1 MMYMTKGHFLSNYI
15 CKCGVS
21 NIDSD
26 EGYVQGC
33 DCHNEEQKK
42 SQIDFDIIRE
52 IIKLRQQVADM
63 ETAKAFSVSI
73 FDNIVTRLND
83 VERRMD
89 RTDKALLSI
98 VELRDMRGK
107 A

>member
-1 MMYMTKGHFLSNYI
+1 MSNYI
-15 CKCGVS
+15 CECGVS

-26 EGYVQGC
+26 DGYVQGC
-33 DCHNEEQKK
+33 DCHAKFSVKDKYVKASVKE
-42 SQIDFDIIRE
+42 QIDLDIIGE
-52 IIKLRQQVADM
+52 IMKLRKQVKDIQEARW
-63 ETAKAFSVSI
+63 FSCAMFDSI
-73 FDNIVTRLND
+73 VGRLND

>member
-1 MMYMTKGHFLSNYI
+1 MTYTTRGHILSNYI
-15 CKCGVS
+15 CECGGS
-21 NIDSD
+21 NIDSA

-42 SQIDFDIIRE
+42 SQIDIDIIRE
-52 IIKLRQQVADM
+52 IMKLRQQVADM
-63 ETAKAFSVSI
+63 QTAKAFSVSI

-89 RTDKALLSI
+89 RIDRALLTFI
-98 VELRDMRGK
+98 ELRDMKGK

>member
-1 MMYMTKGHFLSNYI
+1 MSNYI
-15 CKCGVS
+15 CECGVS

-52 IIKLRQQVADM
+52 IMKLRQKVADM
-63 ETAKAFSVSI
+63 ETAKSFSVSI

-83 VERRMD
+83 VEWHMD
-89 RTDKALLSI
+89 RTDKALLTFI
-98 VELRDMRGK
+98 ELRDTKGK

>member
-1 MMYMTKGHFLSNYI
+1 MTYTTREHILSNYI
-15 CKCGVS
+15 CECGVS

-52 IIKLRQQVADM
+52 IMKLRQQVADM
-63 ETAKAFSVSI
+63 ETAKSFSVSI

-89 RTDKALLSI
+89 RIDRALI
-98 VELRDMRGK
+98 TFIELRDTKGK